1 MSSEAR
7 TNRTNHTR
15 AKFLEKLAETCNV
28 SKSCELSG
36 LARQTA
42 YEWKADDPDFAA
54 AWEKALS
61 IGADKLEEEAIRR
74 AYEGYD
80 KPVYQSGQLVGIVR
94 EYSDT
99 LMCLLLKGRKRAVFG
114 DKVQQELSGPE
125 GGPIQAAVTVEFV
138 KPKTE

>member
-1 MSSEAR
+1 MRDAR

-15 AKFLEKLAETCNV
+15 AKFLEHLAETCNV
-28 SKSCELSG
+28 SKSCEFSG

-42 YEWKADDPDFAA
+42 YEWKQADPEFSAD
-54 AWEKALS
+54 WEKALT

-80 KPVYQSGQLVGIVR
+80 SPVYQGGKLVGIVR

-99 LMCLLLKGRKRAVFG
+99 LMCLLLKGRKRTVFG
-114 DKVQQELSGPE
+114 DKTEVSGP
-125 GGPIQAAVTVEFV
+125 GGAPIQAQITVEFV
-138 KPKTE
+138 KPKQE